1 MSLNATVQTIVF
13 ILKLLSFLVSF
24 GDTVSAYIVY
34 ILMNT
39 IFLNPLLLYVRYKD
53 VWINVTVSNI
63 QSFNC

>member
-39 IFLNPLLLYVRYKD
+39 IFLYPLILHVRYKD
-53 VWINVTVSNI
+53 V
-63 QSFNC
+63 